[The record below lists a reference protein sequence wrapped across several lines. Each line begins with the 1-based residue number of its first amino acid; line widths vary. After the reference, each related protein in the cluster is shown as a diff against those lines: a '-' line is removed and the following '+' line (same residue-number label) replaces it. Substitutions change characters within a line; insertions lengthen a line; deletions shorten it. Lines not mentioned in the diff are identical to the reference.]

1 MAPAGPGYLEAT
13 LAGEA
18 VRSARTGLVTCG
30 ASKTEPQASKETR
43 TLSASW
49 KLSPCARVTL
59 RRRPL
64 ALRTAQSTCRVCRRL
79 GLPRSPTCGGGNWE
93 SRCLALASQAVQRK
107 RRRRRRRKRIRSTCP
122 PLSLRP
128 RHLQTCV
135 QTSVPLGRL
144 LLLPSFSVLLFC
156 VNLLL
161 CFSLSLC
168 LPPSLSLLA
177 CLPPSPS
184 LSLSEEGLWL

>member
-18 VRSARTGLVTCG
+18 VRSARTGLVTRG
-30 ASKTEPQASKETR
+30 ASKTEPQASKATR

-59 RRRPL
+59 CRRPL
-64 ALRTAQSTCRVCRRL
+64 ALRTAQSTRRVCRRL
-79 GLPRSPTCGGGNWE
+79 GLPRSPTRGGGSWE
-93 SRCLALASQAVQRK
+93 SRCLALASQAVQ

-156 VNLLL
+156 VDLLL

-168 LPPSLSLLA
+168 LPPSL
-177 CLPPSPS
+177 P
-184 LSLSEEGLWL
+184 LSVGKKVAIFKLVRVLMARN